1 MRYECEQVELK
12 RKDDGTDLYLTKF
25 WCPASWQDKNIL
37 MVHGLTYTQHVFDIK
52 YKDYSVCEYFAKN
65 GYTVWRL
72 DLSGYGKSGKYEDG
86 WKVTTQHAAED
97 EIYALEKICELQ
109 GVEKLDLLGWSWG
122 TMTTSKVAS
131 QRPDLLKKV
140 VWLGPCFGGAFEA
153 TPVTEPFSYLNYG
166 YVIRVWQHVP
176 GTNDL
181 VTDFDTVE
189 PELHGMWVDH
199 TYAQDGGH
207 GRPNGGAKEIMEI
220 GDGWMIDT
228 KAVKVPV
235 LIITG
240 DNDFYV
246 NIDRCYQAEKELP
259 EGSKLLH
266 LHGAGHAMYLE
277 KDYYQTTRE
286 AILKFISE

>member
-220 GDGWMIDT
+220 GDGWLIDT
-228 KAVKVPV
+228 KAV
-235 LIITG
+235 
-240 DNDFYV
+240 
-246 NIDRCYQAEKELP
+246 
-259 EGSKLLH
+259 KLLH

-277 KDYYQTTRE
+277 KDYYQATRE

>member
-72 DLSGYGKSGKYEDG
+72 DFSGYGKSGKYEDG

-97 EIYALEKICELQ
+97 KIYALEKICELQ

-122 TMTTSKVAS
+122 TMTTSEVAS

-153 TPVTEPFSYLNYG
+153 TPVT
-166 YVIRVWQHVP
+166 
-176 GTNDL
+176 
-181 VTDFDTVE
+181 
-189 PELHGMWVDH
+189 ELHGMWVDH

-220 GDGWMIDT
+220 GDGWLIDT

>member
-153 TPVTEPFSYLNYG
+153 T
-166 YVIRVWQHVP
+166 
-176 GTNDL
+176 L
-181 VTDFDTVE
+181 VT
-189 PELHGMWVDH
+189 ELHGMWVDH

-220 GDGWMIDT
+220 GDGWLIDT
-228 KAVKVPV
+228 KAV
-235 LIITG
+235 
-240 DNDFYV
+240 
-246 NIDRCYQAEKELP
+246 
-259 EGSKLLH
+259 KLLH

>member
-1 MRYECEQVELK
+1 
-12 RKDDGTDLYLTKF
+12 
-25 WCPASWQDKNIL
+25 
-37 MVHGLTYTQHVFDIK
+37 
-52 YKDYSVCEYFAKN
+52 
-65 GYTVWRL
+65 
-72 DLSGYGKSGKYEDG
+72 
-86 WKVTTQHAAED
+86 
-97 EIYALEKICELQ
+97 
-109 GVEKLDLLGWSWG
+109 
-122 TMTTSKVAS
+122 
-131 QRPDLLKKV
+131 
-140 VWLGPCFGGAFEA
+140 
-153 TPVTEPFSYLNYG
+153 
-166 YVIRVWQHVP
+166 
-176 GTNDL
+176 
-181 VTDFDTVE
+181 
-189 PELHGMWVDH
+189 MWVDH

-220 GDGWMIDT
+220 GDGWLIDT

-259 EGSKLLH
+259 EGSKSLH